1 MTNEQLKT
9 MDREVVMQTYG
20 RYDVC
25 IERGEGA
32 RFYDF
37 AGREYID
44 FSSGIGVNS
53 LGTANEGWL
62 RAVTEQAG
70 KLAHTSNLFYTEPG
84 VQLAKVLTERT
95 GMQNVFFSNSGAES
109 NEGMIKLARKY
120 SFDRYGA
127 GRSTIVTLKNSFHGR
142 TVTTLK
148 ATGQEVFHQYFFPF
162 TEGFAYAEAN
172 NFASVEAAVDGSVC
186 AVMMELI
193 QGEGGV
199 KPLEQDFVQAVADL
213 CREKDVLLLIDE
225 VQTGVGR
232 TGTLFAFQQYGIAPD
247 VVSFAKGIAGG
258 LPLGGFMAGARTAGV
273 LTAGTH
279 ATTFGANPIC
289 CAAALSVL
297 EQLDENLLR
306 EVNEKGDHI
315 RKTVLGWNSPYIRDA
330 RGAGLMIGFGLN
342 ELNNKAL
349 AAELIAEGLL
359 VITAGTDTLRLLP
372 PLTITY
378 DEIDAG
384 LAILKKNL
392 FERDK

>member
-1 MTNEQLKT
+1 MTNEQIKALDKAH
-9 MDREVVMQTYG
+9 VMQTYG

-25 IERGEGA
+25 IARGEGA

-37 AGREYID
+37 EGREYID

-53 LGTANEGWL
+53 LGTANEAWL
-62 RAVTEQAG
+62 KAVTEQAS

-84 VQLAKVLTERT
+84 AQLAKVLTSRT
-95 GMQNVFFSNSGAES
+95 GMKNVFFSNSGAES

-120 SFDRYGA
+120 SYDRYGE

-148 ATGQEVFHQYFFPF
+148 ATGQDVFHQYFFPF
-162 TEGFAYAEAN
+162 TEGFTYAEAN
-172 NFASVEAAVDGSVC
+172 DFASVENAVTGDVC

-199 KPLEQDFVQAVADL
+199 KPLEQEFVQQVAKL
-213 CREKDVLLLIDE
+213 CAERDVLLLIDE
-225 VQTGVGR
+225 VQTGIGR
-232 TGTLFAFQQYGIAPD
+232 TGTLFAFQQYGISPD
-247 VVSFAKGIAGG
+247 AVSFAKGIAGG
-258 LPLGGFMAGARTAGV
+258 LPMGGFLAGERTCGV

-297 EQLDENLLR
+297 QQLTPELLQ
-306 EVNEKGDHI
+306 EVNEKGDYI
-315 RKTVLGWNSPYIRDA
+315 RSTVLSWNNPYIRDA

-342 ELNNKAL
+342 GLSNKAV
-349 AAELIAEGLL
+349 AAELISQGLL
-359 VITAGTDTLRLLP
+359 IITAGTDTLRALP

-392 FERDK
+392 SERE